1 MLTTTKS
8 KEITVLPEGGIS
20 EAEVAA
26 EELYARYA
34 PVLRRI
40 ALTRYRVPRTDVE
53 ALVNDVF
60 ATYIGHAPQVRV
72 VHAYLIGAIRN
83 AAMQYNR
90 TRIREANRLAAD
102 SHALPS
108 PEEGVADVVG
118 RKLLLATVLSRV
130 SGRCRDLLRRY
141 YLEEESTASIAADHG
156 TTSDY
161 VLILLHNCRKRA
173 RSVCRRL
180 VGTES

>member
-1 MLTTTKS
+1 MLTTTNS
-8 KEITVLPEGGIS
+8 KEITLPSDGGIS
-20 EAEVAA
+20 EAELAA

-40 ALTRYRVPRTDVE
+40 ALTRYRIPREDVE

-60 ATYIGHAPQVRV
+60 ATYIGHAPHVRV
-72 VHAYLIGAIRN
+72 VRAYLIGAIQN

-90 TRIREANRLAAD
+90 TRIREANMLAAD
-102 SHALPS
+102 SHSLPS
-108 PEEGVADVVG
+108 REEGIADVVG

-141 YLEEESTASIAADHG
+141 YLEEESTASIAADRG

-173 RSVCRRL
+173 RSICHRL
-180 VGTES
+180 VESKS